1 MKPKYAIIKSKMTKA
16 IPKSIS
22 FDMTGAMGMTN
33 LGKYTFVI
41 MPDELNKLPL
51 ELDNAPEKYAQGTRA
66 V

>member
-33 LGKYTFVI
+33 LGKYTLVI
-41 MPDELNKLPL
+41 IPAAPNKLPL
-51 ELDNAPEKYAQGTRA
+51 APAIAPEK
-66 V
+66 